1 MTQVNT
7 AYGSDGYS
15 ITGGTATATPIRL
28 KGGRYG
34 LSCTATFGGGN
45 VDLQVLCADGTTF
58 VSCGTATKFSAA
70 GYATIDLPAGV
81 YQAVITTATAV
92 AWSIGLIRGP
102 VPT

>member
-15 ITGGTATATPIRL
+15 ITGGTATASGIRL

-34 LSCTATFGGGN
+34 ILAGGSFTS
-45 VDLQVLCADGTTF
+45 VTLQMLAPDGTTY
-58 VSCGTATKFSAA
+58 VTVGTSTTFSAA

-81 YQAVITTATAV
+81 YQLALVATAAQV
-92 AWSIGLIRGP
+92 SIGLIRGP
-102 VPT
+102 VGMG